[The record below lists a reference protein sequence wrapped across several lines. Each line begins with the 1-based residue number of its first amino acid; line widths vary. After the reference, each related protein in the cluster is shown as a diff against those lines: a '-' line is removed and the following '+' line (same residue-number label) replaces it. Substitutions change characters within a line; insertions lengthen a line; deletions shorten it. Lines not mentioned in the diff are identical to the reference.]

1 MTEVREDR
9 IAELVR
15 SRLAAA
21 LKQKEQAAVPR
32 IPATSA
38 ADMPLSPAQERLWFL
53 AQLEPGTPAYN
64 VPLTLRLRGPVDV
77 AALTGAVADL
87 AERHW
92 ILRGVIEDGRVR
104 PVAAVPVPVVDLSDA
119 GPAELERK
127 LAEHAWRPFRLDA
140 EPPLRATLYRLGDEE
155 CVLAL
160 TLHHIATDAWS
171 ERVLLDDLAHL
182 YAARLGLEPPPA
194 PPALQYADVAAWEA
208 GRPDADLDWWAAR
221 LAGLPP
227 VLDLPL
233 ARPRPAVPTW
243 EGAAVAVEVPEAL
256 SAKVRAVAGTSP
268 FMVFLAGLQA
278 LLSRLSGVDDIA
290 VGVPHAGRHHP
301 DAERVVGCFI
311 NTLVVR
317 GDTSGDPTGAE
328 LLARAR
334 TAALDAFAHA
344 GTPFERIVERL
355 QPERNLAVTPLF
367 QVMLNVYDT
376 GTPPSLPGLAVETG
390 TPPAPTAKFDLNL
403 ELGDDGT
410 RFSGELRFRT
420 DLFDE
425 ATVRRLAGWYLELLD
440 GMLTDPG
447 APVRLPA
454 GDDLRGRDA
463 VLPVDVP
470 LHTLVER
477 MADARPDAVAVGPL
491 SYAELDR
498 RANQVAHWLLE
509 NGVRPQEPVGVLLER
524 RPELVVAMLGVLKAG
539 AAYLPLDPVY
549 PERRNQ
555 AVVADAGARIVLTG
569 AELAAAAEASGERPG
584 VAVRP
589 EHLAYVIYT
598 SGSTGRPKGVAV

>member
-21 LKQKEQAAVPR
+21 LKQNEKAAAPG

-38 ADMPLSPAQERLWFL
+38 TDMPLSPAQERLWFL
-53 AQLEPGTPAYN
+53 AQLEPDTPAYN

-92 ILRGVIEDGRVR
+92 ILRGVIADGRVR
-104 PVAAVPVPVVDLSDA
+104 PVAAVPVPVVDVD
-119 GPAELERK
+119 PAELERE
-127 LAEHAWRPFRLDA
+127 LAGHAWRPFRLDA
-140 EPPLRATLYRLGDEE
+140 EPPLRATVFRLADDE

-171 ERVLLDDLAHL
+171 ERVLLDDLARL
-182 YAARLGLEPPPA
+182 YAARLGLEQPPA

-208 GRPDADLDWWAAR
+208 GRPDTGLDWWAGH

-233 ARPRPAVPTW
+233 ARPRPPVPGW
-243 EGAAVAVEVPEAL
+243 EGAAVAVEVPEPLA
-256 SAKVRAVAGTSP
+256 AKVRAVAGTSP

-301 DAERVVGCFI
+301 DAERVVGCFV

-334 TAALDAFAHA
+334 AAAL
-344 GTPFERIVERL
+344 E
-355 QPERNLAVTPLF
+355 
-367 QVMLNVYDT
+367 
-376 GTPPSLPGLAVETG
+376 
-390 TPPAPTAKFDLNL
+390 
-403 ELGDDGT
+403 
-410 RFSGELRFRT
+410 
-420 DLFDE
+420 
-425 ATVRRLAGWYLELLD
+425 
-440 GMLTDPG
+440 
-447 APVRLPA
+447 
-454 GDDLRGRDA
+454 
-463 VLPVDVP
+463 
-470 LHTLVER
+470 
-477 MADARPDAVAVGPL
+477 
-491 SYAELDR
+491 DR
-498 RANQVAHWLLE
+498 KS
-509 NGVRPQEPVGVLLER
+509 
-524 RPELVVAMLGVLKAG
+524 VV
-539 AAYLPLDPVY
+539 
-549 PERRNQ
+549 
-555 AVVADAGARIVLTG
+555 
-569 AELAAAAEASGERPG
+569 
-584 VAVRP
+584 
-589 EHLAYVIYT
+589 
-598 SGSTGRPKGVAV
+598 